1 MKILITGTCGFIG
14 YSLAE
19 SLLKKNNIVYGI
31 DNLNDYYSVSIKKLR
46 LKNLKQNKNFI
57 FKKIDISNRNLLF
70 KFFKKKKIDIIFNLA
85 AQAGVRYSL
94 IKPDSYFFSNLIGF
108 LNICDLAKLLKV
120 KKVFFASSSSVYGD
134 AKIYPVKE
142 SFDLNPKNIYG
153 LTKKMNEI
161 SAKTLSLN
169 GKIKFIG
176 LRFFTVFGEW
186 GRPDMML
193 FKVMDSYQK
202 KKFFYLNDSGKHFRD
217 FTYIKDV
224 VSILNKLIKVN
235 FKNNFELFNVCSNRP
250 IKVIKIMNVM
260 QDNLKG
266 LKIKNVNSK
275 ILKKIEVDKT
285 HGDNKKIINL
295 IKDQK
300 FTNFN
305 VALKNTIDWYM
316 KNKIYKIT

>member
-70 KFFKKKKIDIIFNLA
+70 KFFRKKKIDIIFNFA

-108 LNICDLAKLLKV
+108 LNICDLAKSLKV

-134 AKIYPVKE
+134 AKKYPVKE

-161 SAKTLSLN
+161 SAKTLSLD

-193 FKVMDSYQK
+193 FKVMESYQK
-202 KKFFYLNDSGKHFRD
+202 NLFFYLNDSGKHFRD
-217 FTYIKDV
+217 FTYIQDV

-235 FKNNFELFNVCSNRP
+235 FKNNFQLFNVCSNRP
-250 IKVIKIMNVM
+250 IKVIKIINEM
-260 QDNLKG
+260 QNNLQG
-266 LKIKNVNSK
+266 LKIKNVNPK
-275 ILKKIEVDKT
+275 ILKKIEVNKT
-285 HGDNKKIINL
+285 HGDNKKILNL
-295 IKDQK
+295 MKEQK
-300 FTNFN
+300 FTNFS

-316 KNKIYKIT
+316 KNKIYKIK

>member
-1 MKILITGTCGFIG
+1 MIFLIEIFC
-14 YSLAE
+14 S
-19 SLLKKNNIVYGI
+19 
-31 DNLNDYYSVSIKKLR
+31 
-46 LKNLKQNKNFI
+46 NF
-57 FKKIDISNRNLLF
+57 LE
-70 KFFKKKKIDIIFNLA
+70 KKKIDIIFNFA

-108 LNICDLAKLLKV
+108 LNICDLAKSLKV

-134 AKIYPVKE
+134 AKKYPVKE

-161 SAKTLSLN
+161 SAKTLSLD

-193 FKVMDSYQK
+193 FKVMESYQK
-202 KKFFYLNDSGKHFRD
+202 NLFFYLNDSGKHFRD
-217 FTYIKDV
+217 FTYIQDV

-235 FKNNFELFNVCSNRP
+235 FKNNFQLFNVCSNRP
-250 IKVIKIMNVM
+250 IKVIKIINEM
-260 QDNLKG
+260 QNNLQG
-266 LKIKNVNSK
+266 LKIKNVNPK
-275 ILKKIEVDKT
+275 ILKKIEVNKT
-285 HGDNKKIINL
+285 HGDNKKILNL
-295 IKDQK
+295 MKEQK
-300 FTNFN
+300 FTNFS

>member
-70 KFFKKKKIDIIFNLA
+70 KFFRKKKIDIIFNFA

-108 LNICDLAKLLKV
+108 LNICDLAKSLKV

-134 AKIYPVKE
+134 AKKYPVKE

-193 FKVMDSYQK
+193 FKVMESYQK
-202 KKFFYLNDSGKHFRD
+202 NLFFYLNDSGKHFRD
-217 FTYIKDV
+217 FTYIQDV

-235 FKNNFELFNVCSNRP
+235 FKNNFQLFNVCSNRP
-250 IKVIKIMNVM
+250 IKVIKIINEM
-260 QDNLKG
+260 QNNLQG
-266 LKIKNVNSK
+266 LKIKNVNPK
-275 ILKKIEVDKT
+275 ILKKIEVNKT
-285 HGDNKKIINL
+285 HGDNKKILNL
-295 IKDQK
+295 MKEQK
-300 FTNFN
+300 FTNFS

>member
-70 KFFKKKKIDIIFNLA
+70 KFFRKKKIDIIFNFA

-108 LNICDLAKLLKV
+108 LNICDLAKSLKV

-134 AKIYPVKE
+134 ANKYPVRE
-142 SFDLNPKNIYG
+142 TFDLNPKNIYG

-161 SAKTLSLN
+161 SAKTLSLD

-193 FKVMDSYQK
+193 FKVMESYQK
-202 KKFFYLNDSGKHFRD
+202 NLFFYLNDSGKHFRD
-217 FTYIKDV
+217 FTYIQDV

-235 FKNNFELFNVCSNRP
+235 FKNNFQLFNVCSNRP
-250 IKVIKIMNVM
+250 IKVIKIINEM
-260 QDNLKG
+260 QNNLQG
-266 LKIKNVNSK
+266 LKIKNVNPK
-275 ILKKIEVDKT
+275 ILKKIEVNKT
-285 HGDNKKIINL
+285 HGDNKKILNL
-295 IKDQK
+295 MKEQK
-300 FTNFN
+300 FTNFS

>member
-70 KFFKKKKIDIIFNLA
+70 KFFRKKKIDIIFNFA

-108 LNICDLAKLLKV
+108 LNICDLAKSLKV

-134 AKIYPVKE
+134 AKKYPVKE

-161 SAKTLSLN
+161 SAKTLSLD

-193 FKVMDSYQK
+193 FKVMESYQK
-202 KKFFYLNDSGKHFRD
+202 NLFFYLNDSGKHFRD
-217 FTYIKDV
+217 FTYIQDV

-235 FKNNFELFNVCSNRP
+235 FKNNFQLFNVCSNRP
-250 IKVIKIMNVM
+250 IKVIKIINEM
-260 QDNLKG
+260 QNNLQG
-266 LKIKNVNSK
+266 LKIKNVNPK
-275 ILKKIEVDKT
+275 ILKKIEVNKT
-285 HGDNKKIINL
+285 HGDNKKILNL
-295 IKDQK
+295 MKEQK
-300 FTNFN
+300 FTNFS

>member
-57 FKKIDISNRNLLF
+57 FKKIDISNKNLFF
-70 KFFKKKKIDIIFNLA
+70 KFFKKKKIDIIFNFA

-108 LNICDLAKLLKV
+108 LNICDLAKSLKV

-134 AKIYPVKE
+134 AKKYPVKE

-161 SAKTLSLN
+161 SAKTLSLD

-193 FKVMDSYQK
+193 FKVMESYQK
-202 KKFFYLNDSGKHFRD
+202 NLFFYLNDSGKHFRD
-217 FTYIKDV
+217 FTYIQDV

-235 FKNNFELFNVCSNRP
+235 FKNNFQLFNVCSNRP
-250 IKVIKIMNVM
+250 IKVIKIINEM
-260 QDNLKG
+260 QNNLQG
-266 LKIKNVNSK
+266 LKIKNVNPK
-275 ILKKIEVDKT
+275 ILKKIEVNKT
-285 HGDNKKIINL
+285 HGDNKKILNL
-295 IKDQK
+295 MKEQK
-300 FTNFN
+300 FTNFS

>member
-1 MKILITGTCGFIG
+1 MIFLIEIFC
-14 YSLAE
+14 S
-19 SLLKKNNIVYGI
+19 
-31 DNLNDYYSVSIKKLR
+31 
-46 LKNLKQNKNFI
+46 NF
-57 FKKIDISNRNLLF
+57 L
-70 KFFKKKKIDIIFNLA
+70 KKKKIDIIFNFA

-134 AKIYPVKE
+134 AKKYPVKE

-161 SAKTLSLN
+161 SAKTLSLD

-193 FKVMDSYQK
+193 FKVMESYQK
-202 KKFFYLNDSGKHFRD
+202 NLFFYLNDSGKHFRD
-217 FTYIKDV
+217 FTYIQDV

-235 FKNNFELFNVCSNRP
+235 FKNNFQLFNVCSNRP
-250 IKVIKIMNVM
+250 IKVIKIMNEM
-260 QDNLKG
+260 QNNLKG
-266 LKIKNVNSK
+266 LKIKNVNPK
-275 ILKKIEVDKT
+275 ILKKIEVNKT
-285 HGDNKKIINL
+285 HGDNKKILNL
-295 IKDQK
+295 MKEQK
-300 FTNFN
+300 FTNFS

>member
-70 KFFKKKKIDIIFNLA
+70 KFFRKKKIDIIFNFA

-134 AKIYPVKE
+134 AKKYPVKE

-161 SAKTLSLN
+161 SAKTLSLD

-193 FKVMDSYQK
+193 FKVMESYQK
-202 KKFFYLNDSGKHFRD
+202 NLFFYLNDSGKHFRD
-217 FTYIKDV
+217 FTYIQDV

-235 FKNNFELFNVCSNRP
+235 FKNNFQLFNVCSNRP
-250 IKVIKIMNVM
+250 IKVIKIINEM
-260 QDNLKG
+260 QNNLQG
-266 LKIKNVNSK
+266 LKIKNVNPK
-275 ILKKIEVDKT
+275 ILKKIEVNKT
-285 HGDNKKIINL
+285 HGDNKKILNL
-295 IKDQK
+295 MKEQK
-300 FTNFN
+300 FTNFS

>member
-70 KFFKKKKIDIIFNLA
+70 KFFRKKKIDIIFNFA

-108 LNICDLAKLLKV
+108 LNICDLAKSLKV

-134 AKIYPVKE
+134 AKKYPVKE

-161 SAKTLSLN
+161 SAKTLSLD

-193 FKVMDSYQK
+193 FKVMESYQK
-202 KKFFYLNDSGKHFRD
+202 NLFFYLNDSGKHFRD
-217 FTYIKDV
+217 FTYIQDV

-235 FKNNFELFNVCSNRP
+235 FKNNFQLFNVCSNRP
-250 IKVIKIMNVM
+250 IKVIKIINEM
-260 QDNLKG
+260 QNNLQG
-266 LKIKNVNSK
+266 LKIKNVNPK
-275 ILKKIEVDKT
+275 ILKKIEVNKT
-285 HGDNKKIINL
+285 HGDNKKLLNL
-295 IKDQK
+295 MKEQK
-300 FTNFN
+300 FTNFS

>member
-1 MKILITGTCGFIG
+1 
-14 YSLAE
+14 
-19 SLLKKNNIVYGI
+19 
-31 DNLNDYYSVSIKKLR
+31 
-46 LKNLKQNKNFI
+46 
-57 FKKIDISNRNLLF
+57 
-70 KFFKKKKIDIIFNLA
+70 
-85 AQAGVRYSL
+85 
-94 IKPDSYFFSNLIGF
+94 
-108 LNICDLAKLLKV
+108 
-120 KKVFFASSSSVYGD
+120 
-134 AKIYPVKE
+134 
-142 SFDLNPKNIYG
+142 
-153 LTKKMNEI
+153 MNEI

-202 KKFFYLNDSGKHFRD
+202 KSFFYLNDSGKHFRD

-250 IKVIKIMNVM
+250 IKVIKIVNEIKN
-260 QDNLKG
+260 NLNG
-266 LKIKNVNSK
+266 LKIKNVNPK
-275 ILKKIEVDKT
+275 ILKKIEVNKIY
-285 HGDNKKIINL
+285 GDNKKIINL
-295 IKDQK
+295 IKSQK